1 MAAFS
6 ALVEASTLLWESI
19 QGVSGKDTE
28 IGNHKGYVQNENSC
42 THQVEYR

>member
-28 IGNHKGYVQNENSC
+28 IGNHKGYKMKIHAR
-42 THQVEYR
+42 TK